1 MTIVKVTEIASQ
13 PARQIQPVC
22 MGASAL
28 ETVDMCMHR
37 VSRREDG
44 KLAIRYGGEQGK
56 AKEKWTDKSRFKSLA
71 DMTFEWRTDYWRAL
85 GNDSQMHSLR
95 SDH

>member
-1 MTIVKVTEIASQ
+1 
-13 PARQIQPVC
+13 

-28 ETVDMCMHR
+28 AIVDMCMHR

-44 KLAIRYGGEQGK
+44 SAKANRPFDMGGGG
-56 AKEKWTDKSRFKSLA
+56 AKEKCTDKNRFKSLA

-85 GNDSQMHSLR
+85 GNDSQMHSPR
-95 SDH
+95 SDN